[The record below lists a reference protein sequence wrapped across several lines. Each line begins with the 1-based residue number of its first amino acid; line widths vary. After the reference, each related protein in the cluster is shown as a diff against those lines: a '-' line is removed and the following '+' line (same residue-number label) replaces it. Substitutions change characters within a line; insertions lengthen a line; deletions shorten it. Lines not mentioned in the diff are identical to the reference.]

1 MLISSV
7 KLKPRDCTKG
17 TYFTQ
22 CCILCLYHF
31 QMSHSV
37 VFMRVISWLLNVCVF
52 SIIIDVLHF
61 LSN

>member
-22 CCILCLYHF
+22 CCIYAYI
-31 QMSHSV
+31 
-37 VFMRVISWLLNVCVF
+37 ISKCHTV
-52 SIIIDVLHF
+52 
-61 LSN
+61 